1 MITPGRTSP
10 RFSPSNP
17 SVGPLLFDLRD
28 ALRSFRRDRTYAA
41 TVVLTLALT
50 VGATTAVFSIVN
62 GVLLEPL
69 PFPEPSRLVALRE
82 IWREMADRA
91 PTLEV
96 NERHFE
102 YWREHARSFEAMAQH
117 TTRPAN
123 LAARD
128 GAAQVSVVYASGS
141 LFDVLK
147 VQAALGRT
155 LMPSDDP
162 EGAPDVAAISDGV
175 WRQRFGADPALV
187 GNPIVLDGKPY
198 TVVGILPPGF
208 RLPREEQ
215 LSAAAD
221 VFVPLRLSLGWVGDH
236 NNEAVGRLREG
247 VTPEQAR
254 AELDALQAQVGEM
267 ATTAAHEP
275 VTLAASVTPLSEHVV
290 GTSRRG
296 LLVLLAAILSV
307 LLIACFNLANLSLT
321 RTLGRLR
328 DTAVRSA
335 LGASRARLVG
345 KALVEQLVLALAGG
359 ALGIYVAWMALSVFV
374 RTAPVDL
381 PRVDEVTIDARVLAF
396 TAAVS
401 ILAGLLVALVPAA
414 RMAGRDAQAALR
426 IGAMAVAS
434 DRRGLRGHALLLVAQ
449 VALSVTL
456 LVVTALFVTSL
467 VRVLNVDRGFAA
479 ERVLVLDVALPAT
492 RYAEEP
498 VRQAAY
504 DRMLAAVRT
513 LPGVEGAATTSMLP
527 LRGEGQVNFVA
538 REGANLSASELPSA
552 NFRFVAPDYF
562 RTMGI
567 AVRRGRSFTDGERD
581 PHRPAPAL
589 ISEPTAARLWPGE
602 DPIGRRFSRGIAS
615 EQGFEVVGVVADAR
629 TTALDDAEQPLMV
642 YVPYWWRSRPSTSLL
657 VKTAVAPLS
666 VVPAVRRA
674 LLDIDPEIAIGR
686 ARPMEQIVDDSVA
699 GRRYQAQTLGIF
711 GGVALFIAV
720 IGIYAVAS
728 YGIARRRREMN
739 IRVALGAE
747 TRQVMG
753 LVLRQG
759 TLPVLAGIVAGIG
772 GALVMGSVV
781 ASLLFEVRAWDPVI
795 IASVVAVVGT
805 VGVATCGLAAR
816 RGLRLNP
823 AAALRE
829 E

>member
-1 MITPGRTSP
+1 
-10 RFSPSNP
+10 
-17 SVGPLLFDLRD
+17 VGPLLFDVRD
-28 ALRSFRRDRTYAA
+28 AIRSFRRDRAYAA

-50 VGATTAVFSIVN
+50 IGATTAVFSIVN

-102 YWREHARSFEAMAQH
+102 YWREHAQSFESMAQH
-117 TTRPAN
+117 MTRPAN

-128 GAAQVSVVYASGS
+128 GAAQVSVVYANGS

-147 VQAALGRT
+147 VQAAVGRT
-155 LMPSDDP
+155 LTPADDP
-162 EGAPDVAAISDGV
+162 EGAPDVAAIADAV
-175 WRQRFGADPALV
+175 WRQRFGADPSII

-198 TVVGILPPGF
+198 TVVGVLPPGF

-215 LSAAAD
+215 LTAGAD
-221 VFVPLRLSLGWVGDH
+221 VFVPLRVSVGWVGDH

-247 VTPEQAR
+247 VTIEQAR
-254 AELDALQAQVGEM
+254 AELDALQVQVGEI
-267 ATTAAHEP
+267 ATKAAHEP
-275 VTLAASVTPLSEHVV
+275 VTLASVVAPLSEHVL
-290 GTSRRG
+290 GPSRRG

-307 LLIACFNLANLSLT
+307 LLIACLNLANLSLT

-345 KALVEQLVLALAGG
+345 KALAEQLVLAMAGG
-359 ALGIYVAWMALSVFV
+359 ALGVWVAWMALSLFV

-381 PRVDEVTIDARVLAF
+381 PRVDEVTIDARVVAF
-396 TAAVS
+396 TAVVS

-426 IGAMAVAS
+426 VGAMAVAS
-434 DRRGLRGHALLLVAQ
+434 DRRGLRSHALLLVAQ

-467 VRVLNVDRGFAA
+467 VRVLNVDRGFSA
-479 ERVLVLDVALPAT
+479 ERVLVVDVALPAT

-504 DRMLAAVRT
+504 DRMLDAVHA

-538 REGANLSASELPSA
+538 REGAILSASELPSA
-552 NFRFVAPDYF
+552 NYRFVAPEYF

-567 AVRRGRSFTDGERD
+567 VVRLGRSFTDAERD
-581 PHRPAPAL
+581 PKRPAPAL
-589 ISEPTAARLWPGE
+589 VSEPTAARLWPGE
-602 DPIGRRFSRGIAS
+602 DPIGQRFSRGISS

-629 TTALDDAEQPLMV
+629 TTALDHAEQPLMV

-657 VKTAVAPLS
+657 VKTAVSPLS
-666 VVPAVRRA
+666 VLPAVRRA
-674 LLDIDPEIAIGR
+674 LVDIDPEIAIGR
-686 ARPMEQIVDDSVA
+686 ARPMEQIVADSVA
-699 GRRYQAQTLGIF
+699 GRRYQAQMLGIF

-728 YGIARRRREMN
+728 YGISRRRREMN
-739 IRVALGAE
+739 IRVALGAG
-747 TRQVMG
+747 TRQVVG

-759 TLPVLAGIVAGIG
+759 TTPVAVGIATGIA
-772 GALVMGSVV
+772 GALAMGSVV
-781 ASLLFEVRAWDPVI
+781 GSLLFEVRAWDPAI

-816 RGLRLNP
+816 MGLRLNP